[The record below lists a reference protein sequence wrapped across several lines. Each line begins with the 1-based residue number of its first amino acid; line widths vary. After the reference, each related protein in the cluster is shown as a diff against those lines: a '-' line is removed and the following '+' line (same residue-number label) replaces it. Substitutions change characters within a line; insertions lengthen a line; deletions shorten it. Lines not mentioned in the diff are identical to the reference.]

1 LLQVADPTLN
11 RLVTARLL
19 QANIFAD
26 RALGRLLLKVD
37 VGNPDLWRSA
47 LLGLLKGLYHIHL
60 ILLLLLL
67 RLCRSEVHALPGT
80 TRVLLLDNFDP
91 LLFLCRD
98 LLAIKPFEVRDSLK
112 NSGAVLG
119 LAAQWRWVHTQLDD
133 LCELTDPFEL
143 HELWDARGCHRQD
156 CEPLALLKVHE
167 RLQRIL
173 V

>member
-1 LLQVADPTLN
+1 MDAYSHLLTRGLSFFVGARWDLISELARLILLSLGQLLLQVADPTLN

-37 VGNPDLWRSA
+37 VGNPDLRRSA

-67 RLCRSEVHALPGT
+67 RLCRSEVHALPRT

-119 LAAQWRWVHTQLDD
+119 LAAQWR
-133 LCELTDPFEL
+133 
-143 HELWDARGCHRQD
+143 
-156 CEPLALLKVHE
+156 
-167 RLQRIL
+167 
-173 V
+173 